1 MITGLGKNLRVVFG
15 VIEVGLLEG
24 QRKAG
29 DIIKWAFHRGNVRP
43 DHGAEVIVA
52 KLQPAF
58 SHAFEIPTG
67 VILFFLESSQDALA
81 KGIGSVR
88 EFEEG
93 ERHELDSKEFVV
105 GEEVEENAALFL
117 VVDLIGG
124 GKRRFAMIC
133 PGLEMIGATGERRR
147 SESSPARGIEV

>member
-1 MITGLGKNLRVVFG
+1 
-15 VIEVGLLEG
+15 
-24 QRKAG
+24 
-29 DIIKWAFHRGNVRP
+29 
-43 DHGAEVIVA
+43 VIVA

-67 VILFFLESSQDALA
+67 VVLFFPESSQDPLA

-88 EFEEG
+88 EFEES

-105 GEEVEENAALFL
+105 GEEVEENAALFF

-124 GKRRFAMIC
+124 GKRRFPVIG
-133 PGLEMIGATGERRR
+133 PGLEMIGATGERWR
-147 SESSPARGIEV
+147 SESTPARRIEGQGGGGMGEFVLQ